1 MMKYNAPLLCTVT
14 AAVAAMGLMPAA
26 PAQAY
31 DLKPVYENL
40 KLERPVSL
48 VIPPDGSSRQF
59 LVQQRGKILILP
71 KDEAGSEAKTFLD
84 FTDRKMEAKD
94 GQFEEGLLGL
104 AFHPQ
109 FKENRKF
116 YVYYSQQDMKRSVI
130 SEIQVTAEDPDKA
143 DLSTERILLEIPQP
157 FWNHNSGNLLFGP
170 EGYLYIGS
178 GDGGKRDDITRT
190 AQNTFSLNGKILRID
205 VNTKQGSRQYGIPQ
219 DNPYAGQVG
228 SREEVYALGLRNPWG
243 IHFDEAGN
251 FWVAD
256 VGQDIWEEINIVEKG
271 GNYGWSFRE
280 GARPFPIRTD
290 APPQDAK
297 FIEPI
302 HEYSHVDGI
311 SITGGFVYRGK
322 ALSKLIGKYV
332 YGDWGSGR
340 IWALKYDADAKKAVD
355 NEKLIE
361 TELDAK
367 GKGRVQPAAFAEDLN
382 GEVLVLDWNGKLFR
396 IVE

>member
-1 MMKYNAPLLCTVT
+1 
-14 AAVAAMGLMPAA
+14 
-26 PAQAY
+26 
-31 DLKPVYENL
+31 
-40 KLERPVSL
+40 
-48 VIPPDGSSRQF
+48 
-59 LVQQRGKILILP
+59 
-71 KDEAGSEAKTFLD
+71 
-84 FTDRKMEAKD
+84 MEAKD

-130 SEIQVTAEDPDKA
+130 SEIMASAEDPDKA

-228 SREEVYALGLRNPWG
+228 AREEVYALGLRNPWG
-243 IHFDEAGN
+243 IHFDGAGQ
-251 FWVAD
+251 FWVAG

-271 GNYGWSFRE
+271 SN
-280 GARPFPIRTD
+280 
-290 APPQDAK
+290 
-297 FIEPI
+297 
-302 HEYSHVDGI
+302 
-311 SITGGFVYRGK
+311 
-322 ALSKLIGKYV
+322 
-332 YGDWGSGR
+332 
-340 IWALKYDADAKKAVD
+340 
-355 NEKLIE
+355 
-361 TELDAK
+361 
-367 GKGRVQPAAFAEDLN
+367 
-382 GEVLVLDWNGKLFR
+382 
-396 IVE
+396 